1 MSENNDV
8 QMTKQPTSL
17 TERVQSLR
25 LPGSQPAARAPRRA
39 AWLPWTLCVLLG
51 VTAAALGVKAFS
63 QSSADAARAG
73 ENKDSAS
80 TTASS
85 SIHTASSG
93 QVVLENKGN
102 VVPVHLIQVSPKVA
116 GLILDL
122 HIRDEKGHVVKN
134 ERGEDVVLVE
144 GIRVKEDWVLATL
157 EDVEYRT
164 NYDHIRASL
173 AEAQQNLAVLT
184 DFRQVEIDQA
194 KAKWEEATAQR
205 KQLGLDRIRS
215 SRLRGSSLA
224 ERDYEQADSAYL
236 AMVNHEKS
244 LRIDYELLQHGPRDR
259 QIAAARRRVEQ
270 CKADYDKAKWQLD
283 NCVVRAPTTGTILT
297 KKAEKGNIINPIAFN
312 ISASLCE
319 MADLSDL
326 EIDLSIQERDI
337 AKVKKGQQCRI
348 VPEAFPDRLY
358 DGYVSR
364 LMPQADRAKG
374 AVPVRVKVIVPKDEI
389 QGSYL
394 KPEMGAIV
402 SFLKP
407 EDKK

>member
-1 MSENNDV
+1 MSDNNNV
-8 QMTKQPTSL
+8 PTATQPTSL
-17 TERVQSLR
+17 SERVQSLR
-25 LPGSQPAARAPRRA
+25 LPSSQPVARAPRRA
-39 AWLPWTLCVLLG
+39 AWLPWTLCLVLA
-51 VTAAALGVKAFS
+51 VTTAALAAKAF
-63 QSSADAARAG
+63 QQPTEAARG
-73 ENKDSAS
+73 SDSKDSAATS
-80 TTASS
+80 LSS
-85 SIHTASSG
+85 SVSTASSG

-116 GLILDL
+116 GLVLDL
-122 HIRDEKGHVVKN
+122 TIHDEKGNVVKN
-134 ERGEDVVLVE
+134 DRGEDMVLVE
-144 GIRVKEDWVLATL
+144 GIRVKENWILASL

-164 NYDHIRASL
+164 NYEHIRAAL
-173 AEAQQNLAVLT
+173 AEAKQNLAVLT
-184 DFRQVEIDQA
+184 DFRKVEIDQA
-194 KAKWEEATAQR
+194 RAKWDEATAQR
-205 KQLGLDRIRS
+205 KQLELDRIRS

-224 ERDYEQADSAYL
+224 ERDFEQADSAYL

-244 LRIDYELLQHGPRDR
+244 LRIDYELLKHGPRDR
-259 QIAAARRRVEQ
+259 QIAAAERRVEQ
-270 CKADYDKAKWQLD
+270 CQADYDKAKWQLD
-283 NCVVRAPTTGTILT
+283 NCVVRAPTTGIVLT

-337 AKVKKGQQCRI
+337 AKVHKGQKCRI
-348 VPEAFPDRLY
+348 VPEAFPERTY
-358 DGYVSR
+358 EGYVSR

-407 EDKK
+407 EAKK